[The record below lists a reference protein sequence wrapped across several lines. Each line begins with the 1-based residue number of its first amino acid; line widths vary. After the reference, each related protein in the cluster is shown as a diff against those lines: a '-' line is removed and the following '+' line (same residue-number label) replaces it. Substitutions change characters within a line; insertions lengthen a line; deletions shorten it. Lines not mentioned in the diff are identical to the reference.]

1 MFIHIYIHTYIYIF
15 LTYTDTHS
23 YLVLVAKQFGTL
35 SGSSSCHHERC
46 STCRTHACAASFRTR
61 GWASG
66 GERKWIKPPKL
77 KWRAPTPYNDRSGT
91 PNSGS
96 SVDWLW
102 IIQAFGDF
110 PVLKLMTLGDKSL
123 VFDLIMDG
131 SILHDGWVS
140 FRSFMIYGSKTL
152 ISNLFIFFL
161 QTPWMSR
168 CLNTLPKLP
177 QDDGFQ

>member
-1 MFIHIYIHTYIYIF
+1 MFIHIYTYLYIHIFNIYRYPLLPGPRGQAIR
-15 LTYTDTHS
+15 DTFWV
-23 YLVLVAKQFGTL
+23 LVL
-35 SGSSSCHHERC
+35 SSWAMLHLQNPRLC
-46 STCRTHACAASFRTR
+46 SKFQDQRLGKR
-61 GWASG
+61 GWK
-66 GERKWIKPPKL
+66 EWIKPPKL